1 MLEAA
6 SESVALYDVV
16 GVGELSLLLDGCF
29 VTLGVPRARFG
40 EELKEAVDELTLSV
54 VRLSV
59 GMLVFDVYVFDVM
72 SSMSPYGLESGVTSS
87 IAVSLIAELVDK
99 TWGFC
104 TLVGVLSTKDAVETS
119 TLDVVAS
126 LLVV

>member
-29 VTLGVPRARFG
+29 VTLGVPRARLG

-59 GMLVFDVYVFDVM
+59 GMLVFDVYVMVIP
-72 SSMSPYGLESGVTSS
+72 SMSPYGLESGVTSS

-99 TWGFC
+99 TWGIC
-104 TLVGVLSTKDAVETS
+104 TLVGVLSTKDAVATS

>member
-59 GMLVFDVYVFDVM
+59 GMLVFDVYVMVIP
-72 SSMSPYGLESGVTSS
+72 SMSPYGLESGVTSS

-104 TLVGVLSTKDAVETS
+104 TLVGVLPTKDAVETS